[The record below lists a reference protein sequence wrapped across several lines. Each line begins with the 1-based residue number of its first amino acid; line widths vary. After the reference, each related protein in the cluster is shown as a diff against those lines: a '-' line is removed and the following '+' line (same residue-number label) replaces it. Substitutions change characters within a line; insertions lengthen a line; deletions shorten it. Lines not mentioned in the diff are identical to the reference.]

1 MNHQLT
7 FGYRCLH
14 GISNLLTVCR
24 VPIETKGRLEVH
36 NPWKLVSISNQLCD
50 TLCVCVYKAV
60 CVSLP
65 CFCCQI
71 GMVLGYNLFLDV
83 KSEERC

>member
-7 FGYRCLH
+7 FEYRCLY

-24 VPIETKGRLEVH
+24 CPLKQKDILK
-36 NPWKLVSISNQLCD
+36 KLISPGNWFLFQ
-50 TLCVCVYKAV
+50 TSYVILCVRVYKAV

-83 KSEERC
+83 KSELSC

>member
-7 FGYRCLH
+7 FGYRCLY

-24 VPIETKGRLEVH
+24 VLIETKGHLK
-36 NPWKLVSISNQLCD
+36 KLITPGNWFLFQTSYVI
-50 TLCVCVYKAV
+50 LCVCVYKPV

-65 CFCCQI
+65 CFCCRI

-83 KSEERC
+83 KSELSC